1 MNLIDKCLN
10 KCYSGEDD
18 TAYSEDAFV
27 LELILF
33 LDVGKVRQCYR
44 RYEES
49 FNFRAGFRP

>member
-1 MNLIDKCLN
+1 MNLIDKYLN

-44 RYEES
+44 RCEES